1 MRERALRVGGRR
13 MMGCRRERARTVA
26 VRLALFVAGVLPVS
40 GCDENPSPFGAPAT
54 YSATIEVTN
63 DTGLLGSVAVDV
75 AYRGFDG
82 EFLFDDDAPRCE
94 ILVSGAFGVLGRR
107 SADAVSIAV
116 SAFGGMATPTP
127 LVRCRLRVGS
137 AATRDQFSITLRDA
151 LDTEGNPP
159 TVAPVIEVTEVTEE
173 SGSSTTTTADH
184 ATSTSTIA
192 D

>member
-1 MRERALRVGGRR
+1 
-13 MMGCRRERARTVA
+13 
-26 VRLALFVAGVLPVS
+26 VRLAVVVTGFFAVS
-40 GCDENPSPFGAPAT
+40 GCDENPAPFGEPAT

-63 DTGLLGSVAVDV
+63 DVGLLGSVAVDV

-82 EFLFDDDAPRCE
+82 EFLFDGDAPRCE

-107 SADAVSIAV
+107 SADTVSVAV
-116 SAFGGMATPTP
+116 SAFGGIPTPTP

-137 AATRDQFSITLRDA
+137 AAMPEEFSVALRDA
-151 LDTEGNPP
+151 LDTDGEPP
-159 TVAPVIEVTEVTEE
+159 TVAPVIEVTEVSEE
-173 SGSSTTTTADH
+173 SGSTTTGEN